1 MTTSTPRDIRDFL
14 DGYPNST
21 DRPLLKANL
30 LFYQNKLRCRPDN
43 LLIDEIHEQWQGD
56 YAKLEYKHGF
66 IQWLFPIP
74 EHGMNAESQPLQKHE
89 AAAMRADPAVM
100 RRILRSYSLM
110 LNFYGMRLESPDSGL
125 LARSTNYPERYR
137 NLIRSPHNNL
147 RITRIL
153 KCLSV
158 LGLERLNA
166 GFLLHVLAEQGEHN
180 QLNTAVV
187 TSSIDRWWAAC
198 LRDEG
203 EREWVSS
210 TIKKVRSGDQEWTRE
225 TYVKALELRKQG
237 GMLARVGN

>member
-1 MTTSTPRDIRDFL
+1 MNR
-14 DGYPNST
+14 
-21 DRPLLKANL
+21 
-30 LFYQNKLRCRPDN
+30 
-43 LLIDEIHEQWQGD
+43 WQGD

-66 IQWLFPIP
+66 IQWLYVGHVSVGFPCNVHPDEKPSFPIP

-180 QLNTAVV
+180 QLNTAGV
-187 TSSIDRWWAAC
+187 TSSMDRWWAAC

-225 TYVKALELRKQG
+225 TYVKALELRKQVGEG
-237 GMLARVGN
+237 G